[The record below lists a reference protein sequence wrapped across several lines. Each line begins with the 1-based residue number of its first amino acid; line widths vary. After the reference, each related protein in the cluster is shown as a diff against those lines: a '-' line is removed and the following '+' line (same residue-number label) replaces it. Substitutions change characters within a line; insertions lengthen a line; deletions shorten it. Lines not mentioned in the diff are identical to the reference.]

1 MLRSS
6 REILNSGYSNHGA
19 NTSKA
24 ANRGYITDSKDAR
37 HDIDNNFKMLR
48 ARSVDLQQGIPIAA
62 GALKT
67 NKTNVIG
74 PGLKLKANIRFEAL
88 GSRSTKK
95 TNGNVIPSK
104 SLPCGLAT
112 ATPVSRQTFTDYKP
126 WYFLKKCCTAMP
138 L

>member
-1 MLRSS
+1 MRARGWRTRGARNRTITVRSS

-24 ANRGYITDSKDAR
+24 ANRGYIADSKDAR

-48 ARSVDLQQGIPIAA
+48 ARSVDLQQGVPIAA

-74 PGLKLKANIRFEAL
+74 PGLRLKANIRFEAL
-88 GSRSTKK
+88 GLSVEAK
-95 TNGNVIPSK
+95 NE
-104 SLPCGLAT
+104 
-112 ATPVSRQTFTDYKP
+112 
-126 WYFLKKCCTAMP
+126 
-138 L
+138 